1 MQSGQNAP
9 VSTGALTLTV
19 TVEPQTNAPSLDLN
33 LFMLD
38 AAGRVIGDEGFV
50 FYGNTSAP
58 NGAIELNAA
67 ELSARCEP
75 ARLPTSV
82 QRVVIALSIDT
93 DVAGIRTF
101 SQFSGLSLQIV
112 GGETDLRFAINTP
125 GMQESALILG
135 EFYLRNGVWKLRALG
150 QGFAGGL
157 APLAS
162 HYGVEIADRPPPT
175 PAPPK
180 PAAAKPPPAPAAPT
194 PGPASNPPSRINLE
208 KRKPI
213 SLEKPTQGFE
223 EVNINLN
230 WTSGQQKR
238 GIFGGTKGGIDLD
251 LGCMLEL
258 ANGQKTVV
266 QALGGNFGDLD
277 RAPFVKLLGDDRTG
291 AATAGETLLINGR
304 HWNQLR
310 RVLIFAFI
318 YEGAANWAAAN
329 AVVTVVAPGS
339 PQLVVSLDEHS
350 KSKGMCAIAM
360 LENDA
365 GGIRVTKLVDYFSGH
380 KQVDEAFGFGF
391 EWVRGSK

>member
-1 MQSGQNAP
+1 MK
-9 VSTGALTLTV
+9 
-19 TVEPQTNAPSLDLN
+19 
-33 LFMLD
+33 
-38 AAGRVIGDEGFV
+38 
-50 FYGNTSAP
+50 
-58 NGAIELNAA
+58 
-67 ELSARCEP
+67 
-75 ARLPTSV
+75 
-82 QRVVIALSIDT
+82 
-93 DVAGIRTF
+93 
-101 SQFSGLSLQIV
+101 
-112 GGETDLRFAINTP
+112 
-125 GMQESALILG
+125 ESALILG

-162 HYGVEIADRPPPT
+162 HYGVEIADTPPPS

-180 PAAAKPPPAPAAPT
+180 PAAAKPPPAPAPKPAAAPT
-194 PGPASNPPSRINLE
+194 PPPAPSAPSRINLE

-223 EVNINLN
+223 EININLN
-230 WTSGQQKR
+230 WTSGAQKR
-238 GIFGGTKGGIDLD
+238 GFFGGSKGGIDLD

-258 ANGQKTVV
+258 ADGQKTVV
-266 QALGGNFGDLD
+266 QALGGNFGDLN
-277 RAPFVKLLGDDRTG
+277 RPPFVKLLGDDRTG
-291 AATAGETLLINGR
+291 AAVAGETLLINGR
-304 HWNQLR
+304 EWSKLR

-365 GGIRVTKLVDYFSGH
+365 GRISVTKLVDYFSGH

-391 EWVRGSK
+391 DWVRGSK